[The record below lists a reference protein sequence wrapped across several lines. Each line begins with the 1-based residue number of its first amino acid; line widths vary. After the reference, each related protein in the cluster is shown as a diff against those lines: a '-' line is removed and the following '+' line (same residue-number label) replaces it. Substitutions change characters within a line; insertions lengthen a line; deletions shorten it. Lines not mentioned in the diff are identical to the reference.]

1 MNLHDEVYEKKM
13 LLYNGGSLFEK
24 SVDDPTSLAQTI
36 LGIMIACLWCTEIS
50 FKEVAHI
57 KVKFEFLNRTSRG
70 DNSVNNSRRGYS
82 EDSCMRWKLYETSF
96 FQTVWNSE
104 GKTLAN

>member
-36 LGIMIACLWCTEIS
+36 LGIMIACL
-50 FKEVAHI
+50 
-57 KVKFEFLNRTSRG
+57 
-70 DNSVNNSRRGYS
+70 
-82 EDSCMRWKLYETSF
+82 
-96 FQTVWNSE
+96 
-104 GKTLAN
+104 